1 MEGAKSCSCFATIS
15 VALVLLLLPNV
26 AVVCHGGK
34 TSTFIRKV
42 EKTEDM
48 PLHSDVFVSP
58 SGYNAPQ
65 QVPLFPPI
73 NIVEFG
79 CDITFCIY
87 YFCHIT
93 GQCRIFKTSLKFTWL
108 NIFGWS
114 DNKPIIGGLIDSTTT
129 IRIIYDTILD
139 FRF

>member
-73 NIVEFG
+73 NILEFG
-79 CDITFCIY
+79 CDISFYVCIIIWY
-87 YFCHIT
+87 N
-93 GQCRIFKTSLKFTWL
+93 LLWL
-108 NIFGWS
+108 
-114 DNKPIIGGLIDSTTT
+114 
-129 IRIIYDTILD
+129 YQ
-139 FRF
+139 